1 MHMKTDRF
9 LGDGDSSNELS
20 TPIVDSARR
29 APPFDN
35 RVFMNDGLRFLT
47 DPLAEEYICI
57 PPDGGLISPG
67 MLPPQE
73 MEVRAAL
80 VEAIE
85 AFKHGEQFG
94 FLRRL
99 LRSKSVAAADELLLA
114 KVTALAETIRLS
126 AAHRAASTRLRRSYR
141 GEAHALLE
149 WAEKVA
155 NETS

>member
-1 MHMKTDRF
+1 MRTDRV
-9 LGDGDSSNELS
+9 LGNGDSSNELGTS
-20 TPIVDSARR
+20 IVDSARG

-35 RVFMNDGLRFLT
+35 RVFVDDGLRFLT
-47 DPLAEEYICI
+47 DPLAEQYICV

-85 AFKHGEQFG
+85 VFKHGEQFG
-94 FLRRL
+94 FLKRL
-99 LRSKSVAAADELLLA
+99 LRSKEVAAADELLLG
-114 KVTALAETIRLS
+114 KVAALAETIRRS
-126 AAHRAASTRLRRSYR
+126 ASHRAASARIRRSYR

-149 WAEKVA
+149 WAERVA
-155 NETS
+155 NEKS